1 MGIQDFFFTVVH
13 KHLDKVIVQE
23 FGAAMGRVFA
33 LVGAISITLFTL
45 WFIYQG
51 WRIMTGKSRAPLMDL
66 LMDSLRTMAILGLL
80 TGSGIALTAQGSY
93 NPVLD
98 EAGRDGISINGQN
111 AAQQAGNSMVGSW
124 IASIRSEVTWLVT
137 GSDKDVYQQIDEN
150 LKKMQAI
157 LTAINTINTAGDP
170 SLESDKKTAMF
181 LSGFGQASPAM
192 VAGGLVLLNEIS
204 LWIGCMLGPIF
215 TLMLLFDA
223 TKAFFWRWV
232 NIMVSLLF
240 SLAILAV
247 MSKICVDMAGKYAQA
262 VMLSKLFSLIG
273 GGPSL
278 MSTAVQQGGLGL
290 LLTPL
295 LITVPPSVANF
306 FQATIGGITNTSMF
320 TNTTSDQ
327 RKEMGG
333 RPNSGAGGG
342 VNTTNN
348 NTTAGGSKSPAAHSP
363 TQMLNRDAATG
374 GAHTYSSYNT
384 STGAPNTGNDPK
396 ALSQGR
402 FGNANTSDGQ
412 TGSTGAPPSI
422 TPTPSM
428 TAQASPP
435 SKPAPDKEV

>member
-290 LLTPL
+290 LLTTL

-306 FQATIGGITNTSMF
+306 FQATIGTVSQSWFNPTSG
-320 TNTTSDQ
+320 DQ
-327 RKEMGG
+327 RKEFAA
-333 RPNSGAGGG
+333 SAGGG
-342 VNTTNN
+342 QRASGDANDRVGQNQDNRNQPQSGNMAQQHEIQAQNRMANNANAPTQPPANISTTDGIRSASESRSGVLASKPD
-348 NTTAGGSKSPAAHSP
+348 TTAAPSPIAKAPSHSKP
-363 TQMLNRDAATG
+363 
-374 GAHTYSSYNT
+374 
-384 STGAPNTGNDPK
+384 
-396 ALSQGR
+396 
-402 FGNANTSDGQ
+402 TSD
-412 TGSTGAPPSI
+412 
-422 TPTPSM
+422 
-428 TAQASPP
+428 
-435 SKPAPDKEV
+435 KEG